1 MPEPATTDCCDQ
13 FVALFARHERAIR
26 AVVRSML
33 TSSQDVDD
41 VMQEVGLACWHKFAD
56 FRADGGTDVFFK
68 WACVVGRF
76 EVLRYRRK
84 QTRDRL
90 ILSDHAIRL
99 LSKDAEQRAAAME
112 NERLA
117 IEDCLCEMQPADRRL
132 VLSIHARGDSVA
144 QIARQL
150 GQSVRRLYSRVNVLR
165 DILGECVQRK
175 LAEGEG

>member
-1 MPEPATTDCCDQ
+1 MPEHATPDCYDQ
-13 FVALFARHERAIR
+13 FVALFARHERAVR

-33 TSSQDVDD
+33 PSSQDVDD

-56 FRADGGTDVFFK
+56 FRPDDSKDAFFK

-76 EVLRYRRK
+76 EVLKYRRK
-84 QTRDRL
+84 KARDRL
-90 ILSDHAIRL
+90 VLSDETIGL
-99 LSKDAEQRAAAME
+99 LSADAEQRAGSME
-112 NERLA
+112 HERLA
-117 IEDCLCEMQPADRRL
+117 IEDCLGNLQPADRRL

-144 QIARQL
+144 RIARQL

-165 DILGECVQRK
+165 DILGECVRRK